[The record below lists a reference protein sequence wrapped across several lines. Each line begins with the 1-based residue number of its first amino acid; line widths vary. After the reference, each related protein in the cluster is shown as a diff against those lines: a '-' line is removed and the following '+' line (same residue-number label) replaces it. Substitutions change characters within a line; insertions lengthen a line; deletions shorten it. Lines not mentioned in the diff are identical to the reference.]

1 VRFIRFSGF
10 YGEAARNDKQGEK
23 GGKRGLSRN
32 IYKMRIMLFIVI
44 LLFLNSCCP
53 LMSRYHNAVILG
65 VKQTEDS
72 NIEMIIEKEFHQMWL
87 VLLHPG
93 GKLLDYISYKK
104 YYIWNDESQSLNMLN
119 TFYMDIPQKSF
130 YSISNNN
137 L

>member
-1 VRFIRFSGF
+1 
-10 YGEAARNDKQGEK
+10 
-23 GGKRGLSRN
+23 
-32 IYKMRIMLFIVI
+32 
-44 LLFLNSCCP
+44 
-53 LMSRYHNAVILG
+53 MSRYHNAVILG